1 MMFTLDL
8 LLSRCVCEIVILEVF
23 IILLYSSAVLLS
35 STFLL
40 GFRFALSDFFFNW
53 SGGFSRLGCPLG
65 QECSVK
71 KNRRAGGF
79 LAKRAHAYGRRK
91 TPRGVFRLA
100 RRGAQAR
107 NKKKLGFSRVWT
119 KTFVTLV
126 ITRYSRVRRFKT
138 RFLY

>member
-1 MMFTLDL
+1 MFWIILTLDL
-8 LLSRCVCEIVILEVF
+8 LLSRCDCEIVILVVF
-23 IILLYSSAVLLS
+23 IVLLYSRTVLLS

-40 GFRFALSDFFFNW
+40 DFCFALSDFFFNW
-53 SGGFSRLGCPLG
+53 SGDFSRLGCPLG

-107 NKKKLGFSRVWT
+107 NKKLGFSRVWT
-119 KTFVTLV
+119 KTFVSV
-126 ITRYSRVRRFKT
+126 ILHVYKVIKNV
-138 RFLY
+138 FLT

>member
-1 MMFTLDL
+1 MFWIILTLDL
-8 LLSRCVCEIVILEVF
+8 LLSRCDCEIVILVVF
-23 IILLYSSAVLLS
+23 IVLLYSCVVLLS

-40 GFRFALSDFFFNW
+40 DFRFALSDFFFNW
-53 SGGFSRLGCPLG
+53 SGGFSRPGCPLG

-100 RRGAQAR
+100 RRGALAR
-107 NKKKLGFSRVWT
+107 KKKLGFSRVWT
-119 KTFVTLV
+119 KTFVAV
-126 ITRYSRVRRFKT
+126 ILAGSSVST
-138 RFLY
+138 RFLC